1 VETTVVSLGGGC
13 DVATILGDF
22 GVRRASLPFDW
33 LWNLDTG
40 LETVCDIIVDDFA
53 HSLKP
58 DSYGLTEHYRF
69 PSRLSVTYSSYPS
82 VVHMHSDPFR
92 VPEDHATLVRRIQR
106 FRRTLQDAPHITFVY
121 YRCLEEGRI
130 KRSDSTLRDEFV
142 RLQTEGARFS
152 EAISSTLRRGQRS
165 RLVLVLQAARQHRGI
180 AESLVRDANREGYRD
195 GRRCQVTYAYTLT
208 RDDES
213 PRDLRIWRSQWQRV
227 LANQCG
233 QSRARLLVRRL
244 RVEAREL
251 MRHRA
256 KLGMK
261 GSL

>member
-1 VETTVVSLGGGC
+1 MRLENAGVETTVVSLGGGC

-53 HSLKP
+53 QILKP

-69 PSRLSVTYSSYPS
+69 PSRLSVTYGSYPS

-152 EAISSTLRRGQRS
+152 EAISSTRRGGGSGRDWYWCSRQRGS
-165 RLVLVLQAARQHRGI
+165 TG
-180 AESLVRDANREGYRD
+180 
-195 GRRCQVTYAYTLT
+195 
-208 RDDES
+208 ES
-213 PRDLRIWRSQWQRV
+213 PRVLCGMRIAKDTGMGGAAKSHMRIRSRETT
-227 LANQCG
+227 
-233 QSRARLLVRRL
+233 RARGISGFGGVNGSACSQTSAG
-244 RVEAREL
+244 RVEQDSWCVA
-251 MRHRA
+251 
-256 KLGMK
+256 
-261 GSL
+261 